1 VSARGAVRA
10 GFRLAVTVLIVG
22 APFVVPSN
30 NVAIASAPPRVVLYG
45 DSVLSSGALRVAARV
60 EANGWTPHLVA
71 FAGADVEQMA
81 NVAYGDTH
89 LGDVVVM
96 TGGYTYFWKPW
107 VMGAQIDKF
116 LTVLSARGVHR
127 VIWLN
132 LREARGQFRDVNEA
146 LSAAA
151 RRWRFLDI
159 ADWNGFTR
167 GKNSAFEADG
177 YHLRPAGGA
186 LMGALIARRL
196 AAYRAG
202 APRVAAVRYAA
213 RLRLRP
219 VLRAYRGADATAVA
233 DGVSPISDR
242 RPFVGLASAPDGQGA
257 WLVDRAGAVVA
268 SGDASNFGSVAPA
281 RRTAPIVGIAST
293 PSGRG
298 YWIAGS
304 DGNVYA
310 FGDAPFRGG
319 ARKVGLRAPVVGIAS
334 TRSGQGYW
342 LAAADGGVFSFG
354 DARFYGSTGALRL
367 DQPIVGIAAHPGGRG
382 YWLVAYDGGVFAFGA
397 ARFYGSAGTG
407 YRYWKVEGIAPTSRG
422 TGYWLLDACGNL
434 LAFNA
439 PAVRTT
445 PGTYEQLFVAIAP
458 RPRDGVFVLGQ
469 GT

>member
-1 VSARGAVRA
+1 L
-10 GFRLAVTVLIVG
+10 RLAVTALIVG
-22 APFVVPSN
+22 AAFVVPAAETAN
-30 NVAIASAPPRVVLYG
+30 AGAAPPRVVLYG
-45 DSVLSSGALRVAARV
+45 DSVLSSGALPVAARV
-60 EANGWTPHLVA
+60 EAHGWTPHLVA
-71 FAGADVEQMA
+71 YAGADVGQMA
-81 NVAYGDTH
+81 NVAFGDAH

-107 VMGAQIDKF
+107 VLGAQIDKF
-116 LTVLSARGVHR
+116 LSVLSARGVHR

-132 LREARGQFRDVNEA
+132 LREARGQFRDVNQA

-151 RRWRFLDI
+151 RRWKFLDL
-159 ADWNGFTR
+159 ADWNAFTR
-167 GKNSAFEADG
+167 DKRAAFEADG

-186 LMGALIARRL
+186 LMGALIAQRL

-202 APRVAAVRYAA
+202 APRVAVAHYGA
-213 RLRLRP
+213 RLRMRP
-219 VLRAYRGADATAVA
+219 VVRAYRGTDATAVA
-233 DGVSPISDR
+233 DRLTSISDA
-242 RPFVGLASAPDGQGA
+242 RPFVGLASTPDGRGA
-257 WLVDRAGAVVA
+257 WLVDRGGGVLAR
-268 SGDASNFGSVAPA
+268 GDASNFGSVASA
-281 RRTAPIVGIAST
+281 RRTGSIVGIAST

-298 YWIAGS
+298 YWVASS
-304 DGNVYA
+304 DGSVYA

-334 TRSGQGYW
+334 TRSGHGYW
-342 LAAADGGVFSFG
+342 LVAADGGVFSFG

-407 YRYWKVEGIAPTSRG
+407 YRYWKIEGIAPTSRG
-422 TGYWLLDACGNL
+422 NGYWLLDACGNML
-434 LAFNA
+434 SFNA